1 MSSSKHNSSD
11 QNPSDQNPSDKN
23 PPETRTRKKPPFW
36 KMMISVL
43 QASFGVQNSANRER
57 DFEHGSIT
65 GFIAAA
71 LVFTLVFIMLL
82 VLLVKWVLSG
92 V

>member
-1 MSSSKHNSSD
+1 MSSNQQNLPDHNPTG
-11 QNPSDQNPSDKN
+11 QNPS
-23 PPETRTRKKPPFW
+23 ETKSMKKPSFW
-36 KMMISVL
+36 RMMISVL

-71 LVFTLVFIMLL
+71 LVFTLIFIMLL
-82 VLLVKWVLSG
+82 VLLVRWVLSG

>member
-1 MSSSKHNSSD
+1 
-11 QNPSDQNPSDKN
+11 
-23 PPETRTRKKPPFW
+23 
-36 KMMISVL
+36 MISVL

>member
-1 MSSSKHNSSD
+1 MQFWNSSMSSNQQD
-11 QNPSDQNPSDKN
+11 PSDQNP
-23 PPETRTRKKPPFW
+23 PETKTRKKLSFW
-36 KMMISVL
+36 RMMISVL
-43 QASFGVQNSANRER
+43 QASFGVQNTANKER

-71 LVFTLVFIMLL
+71 LVFTLIFIMLL
-82 VLLVKWVLSG
+82 VLLVRWVLSG